1 MGYRA
6 PHPKADPALSC
17 QALVGLLEPVVGPL
31 KGGAVQQLGDGA
43 ALLLTTKEDL
53 QPGPPVEV
61 PGLPRDQSFF
71 ASAVSSVA
79 YLASSVASSLT
90 ASYMPG

>member
-6 PHPKADPALSC
+6 PHPKANTALSG
-17 QALVGLLEPVVGPL
+17 QALVGLLQPVVGPL
-31 KGGAVQQLGDGA
+31 KGGAVQQLRDGA
-43 ALLLTTKEDL
+43 ALLLAPEEDL

-71 ASAVSSVA
+71 ASPVSSVA